1 MRPYIVASLA
11 ATLACLYIVLNAE
24 PRHAPAVELAAAG
37 AWPAAAVRMAH
48 RPHGAWLL
56 RAMTDAAA
64 AATLTT
70 LPENEPADPEA
81 L

>member
-1 MRPYIVASLA
+1 MKPYLVASVCA
-11 ATLACLYIVLNAE
+11 ALACIYIVLNAE